1 MTIVFLPHLFAK
13 PSPVFRVRWVSLR
26 PVFEDYP
33 RTGKG
38 IEGRAADEVFLMCR
52 EAIINAC
59 RHARATHIGVEARY
73 WPTELHIVV
82 RDNGCGIHPHTLRW
96 GGNEHQGLRGM
107 RQRAEKIG
115 ARLRL
120 RSRER
125 AGTEVELFV
134 PNHGAF
140 QLQSS
145 QSLLGWLASIDLRRR
160 ACAIQ

>member
-13 PSPVFRVRWVSLR
+13 PSPVFRKVGLSSASFRVIIHGRERELKAWLR
-26 PVFEDYP
+26 
-33 RTGKG
+33 
-38 IEGRAADEVFLMCR
+38 DEVFLMGR

-145 QSLLGWLASIDLRRR
+145 QSLLGWLAGIDLRRR
-160 ACAIQ
+160 AYAIQ